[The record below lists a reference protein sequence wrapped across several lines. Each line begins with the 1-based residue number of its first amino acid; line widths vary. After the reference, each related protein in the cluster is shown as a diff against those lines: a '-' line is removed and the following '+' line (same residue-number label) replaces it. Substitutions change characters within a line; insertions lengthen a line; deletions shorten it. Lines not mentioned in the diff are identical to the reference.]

1 LLDVG
6 RGTDIVDVAQETV
19 TVNAQDDTMLTHQ
32 QLEALGAAFQRGA
45 AQASAALEGWL
56 ERPAL
61 ITVDSIEQRALH
73 EVANILG
80 AGEEPICFCAAEMT
94 GRLTGELILAF
105 DDASGLMLADMLLN
119 QPPGT
124 AREWNEMETS
134 AALETTNIVG
144 CAYLNALA
152 KVLPVAPH
160 DTSELIPSPPRFR
173 RDFAESLLQF
183 ALMSQAVA
191 TNHVVL
197 AKARFQIDASP
208 VHWTLLLVPDAES
221 VRKLRSLP
229 TEDTLPADVPQV
241 KPGL

>member
-1 LLDVG
+1 LPDVG
-6 RGTDIVDVAQETV
+6 RGPDIIIVNQETS
-19 TVNAQDDTMLTHQ
+19 TVNGQEETMLTDQ
-32 QLEALGAAFQRGA
+32 QLQRLGATFGRGA

-56 ERPAL
+56 ERPSL
-61 ITVDSIEQRALH
+61 ITAGTVEQRALH

-80 AGEEPICFCAAEMT
+80 TDEDPICFCSAEMT

-105 DDASGLMLADMLLN
+105 DDASGLALADMLLN

-124 AREWNEMETS
+124 ACEWNEMETS

-152 KVLPVAPH
+152 RVLPVGPH
-160 DTSELIPSPPRFR
+160 GTSDLIPSPPRFR

-191 TNHVVL
+191 TNHVFL
-197 AKARFQIDASP
+197 AKSRFQIDGTP
-208 VHWTLLLVPDAES
+208 VHWTLLFVPDAES
-221 VRKLRSLP
+221 VRTLRGLLP
-229 TEDTLPADVPQV
+229 SRTLTP
-241 KPGL
+241 